1 MTLTRATIATST
13 PGADGIAGT
22 ADDVRGYI
30 NTTAPL
36 VDLSQNY
43 SSHPSHQV
51 FLREYTLNALG
62 QPVSTGK
69 LAEGAGGAIINWGEV
84 KAMARTMLGIELS
97 DADVFNVPVI
107 ATDAYG
113 KFIPG
118 ANGLPQLVTT
128 TGLFEGNRAVPV
140 SLPANVLRTGRKGLA
155 AATLILDG
163 LKGAVAVLLARYF
176 LGDQDVVV
184 GTAAV
189 LGHLFPVWL
198 GFRGGKGAATGL
210 GVLLAA
216 AWPVGLACCAVWLVA
231 AKLLKMSS
239 AAALAAFAAA
249 PLFALVLSS
258 ADHALMALL
267 IAILV
272 FWRHEANIR
281 RLLAGTEPRIGK
293 TVK

>member
-1 MTLTRATIATST
+1 MAEHADSIAFLIALVGGYLIGSIPFGLLLTKAAGLGDIRQVGSGNIGAT
-13 PGADGIAGT
+13 
-22 ADDVRGYI
+22 
-30 NTTAPL
+30 
-36 VDLSQNY
+36 
-43 SSHPSHQV
+43 
-51 FLREYTLNALG
+51 
-62 QPVSTGK
+62 
-69 LAEGAGGAIINWGEV
+69 
-84 KAMARTMLGIELS
+84 
-97 DADVFNVPVI
+97 
-107 ATDAYG
+107 
-113 KFIPG
+113 
-118 ANGLPQLVTT
+118 
-128 TGLFEGNRAVPV
+128 
-140 SLPANVLRTGRKGLA
+140 NVLRTGRKGLA

-163 LKGAVAVLLARYF
+163 LKGAVAVLVARQF
-176 LGDQDVVV
+176 LGDQDLVV

-198 GFRGGKGAATGL
+198 GFRGGKGVATGL

-239 AAALAAFAAA
+239 AAALTAFAAA

-267 IAILV
+267 IAVLV

-293 TVK
+293 TAK